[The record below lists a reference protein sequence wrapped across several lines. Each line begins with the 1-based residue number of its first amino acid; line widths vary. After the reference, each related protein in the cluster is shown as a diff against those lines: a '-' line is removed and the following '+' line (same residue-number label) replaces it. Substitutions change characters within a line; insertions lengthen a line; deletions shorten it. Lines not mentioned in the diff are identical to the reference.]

1 MRVPDD
7 FESSN
12 EFSSPQLLHSRLAH
26 FCMKE
31 HLWQNPRGRG
41 RPISGLEASA
51 ELPWIEGVACQRFF
65 PSREGSKWFEFLQE
79 TRNSKKGARLAKSS
93 RPDLSKDV
101 RSLNCE
107 ARAYLSDGTVAQSW
121 ELPLHRRNFYGP
133 LNEGRSNSAEHEN
146 KESTG
151 NNDED
156 DFDPEGEDD
165 DNGDGDWDSE
175 DNELDHDD
183 YTYGSDQAE
192 FSREAHPEL
201 QIQPDIEL
209 DIEAFDDFLEP
220 LYKVCLTFCME
231 TFIAGQPGSTP
242 LVY

>member
-101 RSLNCE
+101 RSLNC
-107 ARAYLSDGTVAQSW
+107 
-121 ELPLHRRNFYGP
+121 
-133 LNEGRSNSAEHEN
+133 
-146 KESTG
+146 

-220 LYKVCLTFCME
+220 LYKARRQASVVLLPQHLFPISERGPVLRVYLIEREQLICLLFQISVSQITPKKPILYLPASLLMLNE
-231 TFIAGQPGSTP
+231 AGI
-242 LVY
+242 